1 VNLET
6 LSPNELQALI
16 ADAPSKMKAARA
28 NLIQDVRKKM
38 DALLSISGVTLAEV
52 YPTRGGKKAGGKK
65 GNTSSV
71 APKYRDPSDPSKTW
85 SGRGRKPSW
94 FVDALKRWGVIA
106 ESLLI
111 AGAPRQ
117 RRPPRRRQRT
127 LPRRLPRA
135 GQRRQPSQR
144 ARRPSQ
150 TSNFP
155 LAYPTKAP
163 LISAGL
169 FAFRSAAGGI

>member
-1 VNLET
+1 MAVNLET
-6 LSPNELQALI
+6 LSPKELQALI
-16 ADAPSKMKAARA
+16 ADAQSKMKAAHA

-38 DALLSISGVTLAEV
+38 EALLSTSGVTLAEV

-94 FVDALKRWGVIA
+94 FVDALKRRGVNA

-111 AGAPRQ
+111 AGASKAMAPAKKAAANASKKAAKG
-117 RRPPRRRQRT
+117 RPAAAAKP
-127 LPRRLPRA
+127 A
-135 GQRRQPSQR
+135 SK
-144 ARRPSQ
+144 
-150 TSNFP
+150 
-155 LAYPTKAP
+155 KA
-163 LISAGL
+163 
-169 FAFRSAAGGI
+169 